1 MTKSLHTIAKSL
13 VPPNQEMPDVSIS
26 GVKLNSSQV
35 EKGDLFI
42 AISGTK
48 VDGHDFIHDAVE
60 AGAYAI
66 ISNGRDVG
74 ELSVPMIKVANPRR
88 AASIIAAE
96 FYGHPTKDLTVIG
109 ITGTNGKTTTASLLY
124 SILGQAGLKTAQLG
138 TLGIFADGFDKEKT
152 LTTPDAISLQ
162 KTFSELRNGGF
173 SHIVMEVSSHALDQ
187 YRVADVDFNVAV
199 FTNLTP
205 EHLDYHA
212 TLESYYQ
219 AKARLFRMLPLES
232 TAIVNGSDP
241 NGERMTQETSAP
253 SLVYSRTNG
262 TSIHFSNLDI
272 SISGICGTI
281 SAGHFTYEIN
291 SRLLGEFNSENI
303 LAAVSSAHALGIDKT
318 FIEAGILNCSSV
330 SGRMESFSLS
340 SGAIAI
346 IDYAHTPDAYDK
358 VLGTLKELTN
368 GTENIF
374 VVFGAGGDRD
384 STKRPEMARIAEL
397 YSTHCFVTPDNP
409 RTEDPDQI
417 SKEVVSGFSK
427 QEFTVYSDRGEGL
440 KDALNRAKEND
451 IVIVLGKGREEY
463 QDILG
468 KKEFYS
474 DLEIIRNY
482 Q

>member
-74 ELSVPMIKVANPRR
+74 ELSVPMIKVTNPRR

-173 SHIVMEVSSHALDQ
+173 SHIVMEMGE
-187 YRVADVDFNVAV
+187 
-199 FTNLTP
+199 TP
-205 EHLDYHA
+205 
-212 TLESYYQ
+212 
-219 AKARLFRMLPLES
+219 
-232 TAIVNGSDP
+232 N
-241 NGERMTQETSAP
+241 
-253 SLVYSRTNG
+253 
-262 TSIHFSNLDI
+262 I
-272 SISGICGTI
+272 SP
-281 SAGHFTYEIN
+281 
-291 SRLLGEFNSENI
+291 
-303 LAAVSSAHALGIDKT
+303 K
-318 FIEAGILNCSSV
+318 
-330 SGRMESFSLS
+330 
-340 SGAIAI
+340 
-346 IDYAHTPDAYDK
+346 
-358 VLGTLKELTN
+358 
-368 GTENIF
+368 
-374 VVFGAGGDRD
+374 
-384 STKRPEMARIAEL
+384 
-397 YSTHCFVTPDNP
+397 
-409 RTEDPDQI
+409 
-417 SKEVVSGFSK
+417 
-427 QEFTVYSDRGEGL
+427 
-440 KDALNRAKEND
+440 
-451 IVIVLGKGREEY
+451 
-463 QDILG
+463 
-468 KKEFYS
+468 
-474 DLEIIRNY
+474 
-482 Q
+482 